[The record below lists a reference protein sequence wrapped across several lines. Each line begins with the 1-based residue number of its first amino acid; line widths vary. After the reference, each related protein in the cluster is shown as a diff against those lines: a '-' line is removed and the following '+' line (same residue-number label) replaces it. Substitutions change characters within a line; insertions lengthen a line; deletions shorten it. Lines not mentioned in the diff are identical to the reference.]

1 MKTATLPPIRV
12 APDFR
17 SEIEDVLEPGETL
30 SKFVEHAVRATVNL
44 RKNQAAF
51 VERGL
56 AAIERTQAQGN
67 GVPASAVVA
76 TLEARLAAARLA
88 KRE

>member
-17 SEIEDVLEPGETL
+17 SEIEDVLESGETL
-30 SKFVEHAVRATVNL
+30 SKFVENAVRATVTL
-44 RKNQAAF
+44 RKSQAEF
-51 VERGL
+51 VRRGL
-56 AAIERTQAQGN
+56 TAIEQTKVQGN

-88 KRE
+88 ERQ